1 MFLRAFDWAL
11 FSHVCCPFLD
21 WRCNSGVDEYSKIGL
36 PTLYFHCETLA
47 LEFQFFWTCQKYC
60 CCCCCW
66 SLVFRGPTYLQGA
79 PLTGSTRTQSRVRTF
94 EEESTAKWGISLVE
108 EVLLVSNVT
117 CGLFLVI
124 FYIWDG
130 NSDTF
135 GRIPHFGVFFCG
147 VVVEVLMVL
156 RQAFSWYST

>member
-124 FYIWDG
+124 FLHLRWKFWYIRTNTSFWSVFLWRRSGGVDG
-130 NSDTF
+130 F
-135 GRIPHFGVFFCG
+135 AEGI
-147 VVVEVLMVL
+147 
-156 RQAFSWYST
+156 